1 MIQLGYSAQR
11 LCISKVQGF
20 TRQEDSLEYSKE
32 EARLRHKYIK
42 SIMESLDKIDQYI
55 KELEDDS
62 YEFRTD

>member
-1 MIQLGYSAQR
+1 
-11 LCISKVQGF
+11 
-20 TRQEDSLEYSKE
+20 LEYSKE